1 MLCYLILYPLK
12 PPDIIVIV
20 SRLFNLYEEKMSR
33 KIFVVDTS
41 VMLYDKLAIH
51 QFSGN
56 DIVLPLCILEELDKF
71 KGKQGL
77 LGESARYVNRYLD
90 SLRIIEKDEE
100 GWTVDIDTDTRFRYV
115 TKSLKGFV
123 PEGLDANY
131 NDNQIIACAKH
142 LQEKHADTVVLVITK
157 DINLRVKCDAVGVVA
172 EDYYKDHIESD
183 VKSLR
188 GYREIEVEPHVIDE
202 FYASG
207 EDAKLPIPE
216 SYEDKGEEN
225 NFIIAKSAS
234 GSKQSFLGIKK
245 ENFIEKLKYEMNGFI
260 NVEPRNSEQRFAIEA
275 LLDPSISLVTL
286 TGLAGSGKTFLA
298 LMAGLYKLQTGNRGH
313 GAIKI
318 PEEFT
323 HLANGYDRL
332 VITRTLQPVGRDL
345 GYLPGSMEDKMQ
357 PWLMPILDN
366 VRHAFKDISYFKM
379 MIENG
384 EIEVAPIPY
393 IRGRTFNNSLVL
405 VDEAQNATIHELKTI
420 VTRIGTNSKIVLLG
434 DIDQIDTPYID
445 RQSSGLS
452 IVIDKFRNSKLA
464 AHVNLSKGQR
474 SDLASA
480 AGMIL

>member
-1 MLCYLILYPLK
+1 MQ
-12 PPDIIVIV
+12 
-20 SRLFNLYEEKMSR
+20 R

-51 QFSGN
+51 QFTGN

-90 SLRIIEKDEE
+90 SLRIIKKDEE
-100 GWTVDIDTDTRFRYV
+100 GWTVDVDTDTRFRYV
-115 TKSLKGFV
+115 TKSLKSLV

-131 NDNQIIACAKH
+131 NDNQIIACAKY
-142 LQEKHADTVVLVITK
+142 LQEKHPESIVLVITK
-157 DINLRVKCDAVGVVA
+157 DINLRVKCDAVGVNA
-172 EDYYKDHIESD
+172 EDYYKDHIED
-183 VKSLR
+183 VDNLKGYKVYAATRDEVNSFYSKGSLNIDID
-188 GYREIEVEPHVIDE
+188 IEPN
-202 FYASG
+202 G
-207 EDAKLPIPE
+207 
-216 SYEDKGEEN
+216 
-225 NFIIAKSAS
+225 FIIGKCES
-234 GSKQSFLGIKK
+234 QSFLGINKPDGIKK
-245 ENFIEKLKYEMNGFI
+245 LTHEMDGFI
-260 NVEPRNSEQRFAIEA
+260 SVTPRNSEQSFAVEA
-275 LLDPSISLVTL
+275 LLDPNIPLVTL

-298 LMAGLYKLQTGNRGH
+298 LMAGLYGLKNKSFTSTIGS
-313 GAIKI
+313 AF
-318 PEEFT
+318 PEEFKS
-323 HLANGYDRL
+323 GYERL

-366 VRHAFKDISYFKM
+366 VRHAFKDISYFHTM
-379 MIENG
+379 VENG

-393 IRGRTFNNSLVL
+393 IRGRTFNNSFVI

-420 VTRIGTNSKIVLLG
+420 ITRIGQGAKIVLLG

-452 IVIDKFRNSKLA
+452 IVIDRFRNSNLA
-464 AHVNLSKGQR
+464 AHINLSKGQR

-480 AGMIL
+480 AGLIL

>member
-1 MLCYLILYPLK
+1 
-12 PPDIIVIV
+12 
-20 SRLFNLYEEKMSR
+20 MSR

-56 DIVLPLCILEELDKF
+56 DIALPLCILEELDKF
-71 KGKQGL
+71 KDKSGL
-77 LGESARYVNRYLD
+77 LGDSARYVNRYLD
-90 SLRIIEKDEE
+90 ALRDSEKDSA
-100 GWTVDIDTDTRFRYV
+100 GWSLSPDNNDIRYKFV
-115 TKSLKGFV
+115 TKSLKSFV
-123 PEGLDANY
+123 PEGLDTSY
-131 NDNQIIACAKH
+131 NDNQIIACAKYLKELH
-142 LQEKHADTVVLVITK
+142 PSTVVLVITK

-188 GYREIEVEPHVIDE
+188 GYREIQVDPDVVND
-202 FYASG
+202 FYS
-207 EDAKLPIPE
+207 
-216 SYEDKGEEN
+216 KGRVDVDDLVLDSEEIEEN
-225 NFIIAKSAS
+225 CFVIGKTNT
-234 GSKQSFLGIKK
+234 GQSFLGIKK
-245 ENFIEKLKYEMNGFI
+245 NNVVKKLEYEMSGFI
-260 NVEPRNSEQRFAIEA
+260 SVEPRNSEQRFAIEA
-275 LLDPSISLVTL
+275 LLDPTIPLVTL

-298 LMAGLYKLQTGNRGH
+298 LMAGLFRLQGGNRG
-313 GAIKI
+313 GIKI
-318 PEEFT
+318 PEEFNT
-323 HLANGYDRL
+323 INHDYDRL

-379 MIENG
+379 MMDHG

-393 IRGRTFNNSLVL
+393 IRGRTFSRSLVL

-420 VTRIGTNSKIVLLG
+420 ITRVGAGSKIVLLG

>member
-1 MLCYLILYPLK
+1 MQ
-12 PPDIIVIV
+12 
-20 SRLFNLYEEKMSR
+20 FQALYEEKMSR

-51 QFSGN
+51 QFVGN
-56 DIVLPLCILEELDKF
+56 DVVLPLCILEELDKF
-71 KGKQGL
+71 KEKQGI
-77 LGESARYVNRYLD
+77 LGENARYVNRYLD
-90 SLRIIEKDEE
+90 SLRDMEKDQS
-100 GWTVDIDTDTRFRYV
+100 GWTICSEHDIRYKFV
-115 TKSLKGFV
+115 TKPLRPFV
-123 PEGLDANY
+123 PDGLDTSY
-131 NDNQIIACAKH
+131 NDNQIIACAKY
-142 LQEKHADTVVLVITK
+142 LQELQPKTVVLVITK

-183 VKSLR
+183 VDKLM
-188 GYREIEVEPHVIDE
+188 GYRTIDFEKNEIDL
-202 FYASG
+202 FFANG
-207 EDAKLPIPE
+207 KLELENSETPGLN
-216 SYEDKGEEN
+216 SAEEN
-225 NFIIAKSAS
+225 CFIIGKS
-234 GSKQSFLGIKK
+234 GQNQSFLGIKK
-245 ENFIEKLKYEMNGFI
+245 NRSIQKLRYEMDGFI

-275 LLDPSISLVTL
+275 LLDPNIPLVTL

-298 LMAGLYKLQTGNRGH
+298 LMAGLYKLKSGNSRQ
-313 GAIKI
+313 IKI
-318 PEEFT
+318 PEEFQT
-323 HLANGYDRL
+323 GYERL

-345 GYLPGSMEDKMQ
+345 GYLPGTMEDKMQ

-366 VRHAFKDISYFKM
+366 VRHAFKDLTYFKM
-379 MIENG
+379 MIDHG

-420 VTRIGTNSKIVLLG
+420 ITRIGTGSKIVLLG

-452 IVIDKFRNSKLA
+452 IVIDRFRNSKLA

-480 AGMIL
+480 AGLIL